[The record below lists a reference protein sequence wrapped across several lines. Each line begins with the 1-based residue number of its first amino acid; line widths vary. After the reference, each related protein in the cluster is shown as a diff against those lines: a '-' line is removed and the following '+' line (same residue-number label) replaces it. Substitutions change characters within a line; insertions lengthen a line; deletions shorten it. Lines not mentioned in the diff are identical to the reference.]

1 MTPNYD
7 PMLAKLIVWAPSRPE
22 ALEKMRRALDEFVV
36 LGTTTNIEF
45 LRDLCDAGPV
55 VDGSTTTT
63 TIDELW
69 PNGWNPPADNVL
81 EDAALLVAA
90 SAETLGLHR
99 VRTASGA
106 GSSDGPTSPFSTLN
120 RRYP

>member
-1 MTPNYD
+1 M
-7 PMLAKLIVWAPSRPE
+7 
-22 ALEKMRRALDEFVV
+22 

-45 LRDLCDAGPV
+45 LRDLCDAEPV
-55 VDGSTTTT
+55 VSGTTTTT

-69 PNGWNPPADNVL
+69 PNGWNPPADSVL

-90 SAETLGLHR
+90 GAETLGLHR
-99 VRTASGA
+99 THATASA
-106 GSSDGPTSPFSTLN
+106 HSEAGPTSPFSTLQ